1 MLGTGMYHP
10 ILPLI
15 PEKEVRRQIRLNE
28 EINSKVYGRWEK
40 KGFFPPELAI
50 NSNVIKIVKEFNY
63 KWIISSGIACP
74 IEWPY
79 DKLYKSPEGI
89 TLYFRDDILSNKIAF
104 KHITAKEFVKTIKT
118 MYLNETKDNDRF
130 IITALDGETFGFHIK
145 NYHKSFLKK
154 VIELIQ
160 KENDIEIIFISE
172 LEYFFPFSNKKIVP
186 KESSWSTMPS
196 DLKNHIPFPLW
207 NNPKNRIHKYYWKMM
222 RSLHNLISLTDKLD
236 KSTNWNI
243 ENYCNTARWF
253 YDKSLHSCP
262 LWWANPERHCW
273 SPNLIYKGV
282 ILMLK
287 AALNAQLALIN
298 SKSMEGEGYY
308 DSILYYHGLLMME
321 ISEMEKNLLINQ

>member
-1 MLGTGMYHP
+1 
-10 ILPLI
+10 
-15 PEKEVRRQIRLNE
+15 
-28 EINSKVYGRWEK
+28 
-40 KGFFPPELAI
+40 
-50 NSNVIKIVKEFNY
+50 
-63 KWIISSGIACP
+63 
-74 IEWPY
+74 
-79 DKLYKSPEGI
+79 
-89 TLYFRDDILSNKIAF
+89 
-104 KHITAKEFVKTIKT
+104 
-118 MYLNETKDNDRF
+118 
-130 IITALDGETFGFHIK
+130 
-145 NYHKSFLKK
+145 
-154 VIELIQ
+154 
-160 KENDIEIIFISE
+160 
-172 LEYFFPFSNKKIVP
+172 
-186 KESSWSTMPS
+186 MPS

-222 RSLHNLISLTDKLD
+222 RSLHKLISLADKLD